1 MSRLWPDGVPI
12 QVALDE
18 TGRPTTFTWDGQTHP
33 VRAIANRWRVDRQWW
48 SSQVWR
54 EYFKLTTETGWLVII
69 YQNLVNRR
77 WYLQRLYD

>member
-1 MSRLWPDGVPI
+1 MSRLWPEGDPI
-12 QVALDE
+12 HVTVDE
-18 TGRPTTFTWDGQTHP
+18 MGKPTAFMWNGRTHP
-33 VRAIANRWRVDRQWW
+33 VLDIANHWQVDEQWW

-69 YQNLVNRR
+69 YQNLLNRR